1 MKNLLI
7 YINPSKKFGDE
18 NKVLAKIQ
26 IDNSLD
32 LGWTREDIV
41 LITNFE
47 YEYNGIK
54 STVMD
59 EVKFCDHCPQA
70 SKINTIVNMFKLDII
85 KPNKLWWLH
94 DFDAFQLEPIT
105 EGELVMND
113 VDLAL
118 CDYGRLPRWNTGSMF
133 FKSTS
138 RDIFETMQNLVYK
151 LVLDEEKVLMFMTN
165 SSIDINSRI
174 KKLNI
179 TYNLAIRNIKSTY
192 KMATKP
198 LKVIHF
204 HPTWPDKQLL
214 NVFMYGEN
222 KINTVLMNE
231 RLIKI
236 FKDHGIE

>member
-47 YEYNGIK
+47 YEYNDVKAI
-54 STVMD
+54 VMN

-105 EGELVMND
+105 EEELEIST
-113 VDLAL
+113 VDMAL
-118 CDYGRLPRWNTGSMF
+118 TDYGRLPRWNTGLVF
-133 FKSTS
+133 FRHSA
-138 RDIFETMQNLVYK
+138 RDIMEMIQDLVYK
-151 LVLDEEKVLMFMTN
+151 SVTDEERALNVITRD
-165 SSIDINSRI
+165 IPAINSRI

-204 HPTWPDKQLL
+204 HPIWPDKQLL
-214 NVFMYGEN
+214 DVFMYGKN